1 MAKDGERETA
11 YVRKVQVGTRRYVE
25 RLLKENE
32 TLRTL
37 LLKTESEKLALD
49 EKVLTIQAQ
58 LSRHEIEQVS
68 LRRKMAEIEV
78 NNQRFTKEYLEI
90 EHQNANLANLYVT
103 SYRLHG
109 TLERDEVLS
118 VIQEILINLVGS
130 EEVAVFELDED
141 GEALTLASS
150 FGIDEERYRSVAVGS
165 DVIGKV
171 AETGEAFFGNEDPE
185 DDAVTACIAL
195 KVEDKVTGVIT
206 VFGLLPQKSGL
217 EAVRPRAVRAF
228 GYARGGGALFLRSRR
243 EIARRGRGRWMT
255 HAVPLPELGVSADA
269 VDGAKK
275 FYLHPGRLFV
285 STEPATVT
293 TILGSCVA
301 VCLWVESRGI
311 GGLNHY
317 LLPDGEGI
325 GAATDRFAPLA
336 LRRLLDELIELGARK
351 ENLKAKVFGGAC
363 VLEAFQE
370 DRNDLGSQ
378 NVEAARHFLE
388 VESIPIIVEDVGGRA
403 GRKLV
408 FHTEDGSA
416 WVRKL

>member
-217 EAVRPRAVRAF
+217 EAVWTTSCSSFWVRTRRWRSIPPVSPRNCATRSRSVDD
-228 GYARGGGALFLRSRR
+228 ARGAT
-243 EIARRGRGRWMT
+243 ARIGRVRGRGGRSEKVLLAPGEALCF
-255 HAVPLPELGVSADA
+255 HRASHGDDDLGLVRGRVPLG
-269 VDGAKK
+269 
-275 FYLHPGRLFV
+275 
-285 STEPATVT
+285 
-293 TILGSCVA
+293 
-301 VCLWVESRGI
+301 
-311 GGLNHY
+311 
-317 LLPDGEGI
+317 
-325 GAATDRFAPLA
+325 
-336 LRRLLDELIELGARK
+336 
-351 ENLKAKVFGGAC
+351 
-363 VLEAFQE
+363 
-370 DRNDLGSQ
+370 
-378 NVEAARHFLE
+378 
-388 VESIPIIVEDVGGRA
+388 
-403 GRKLV
+403 
-408 FHTEDGSA
+408 
-416 WVRKL
+416 